1 MRAAALALGCR
12 PIGVAII
19 AALRNCSVEH
29 IVAAD
34 FSTTQLADTTMGA
47 PVCRACHAADHRTG
61 RRGRVDAAFDELG
74 TP

>member
-1 MRAAALALGCR
+1 
-12 PIGVAII
+12 
-19 AALRNCSVEH
+19 VEH